1 MAKIKDPYTI
11 CRQCQHLGTVNCPN
25 SKECFA
31 LEDKPYFKGKPRAKS
46 HVIKAII
53 YYMIAAILVV
63 VLLPIPIIK
72 HVFDLLYKW
81 SIKFIEWL
89 QDKLLG
95 KRL

>member
-1 MAKIKDPYTI
+1 MNKVKDPYTI
-11 CRQCQHLGTVNCPN
+11 CRQCEHLGTVNCPN
-25 SKECFA
+25 SSECFA
-31 LEDKPYFKGKPRAKS
+31 LEDKPYFKGKPKAKS
-46 HVIKAII
+46 NTIKAII

-81 SIKFIEWL
+81 SMRMVEWL